1 MLIRRKLRTEEDR
14 AKAAAK
20 AREKQRKK
28 LIKTK
33 YGQKPLRHSRRGIYS
48 CAYAVVIFLLLF
60 FMIMFAYL
68 AKGEVNILIGF
79 LGLGTLALSVIGI
92 FLGIKG
98 LKERDKNY
106 ITCKVGI
113 TSNGIFLLTLV
124 LLLVRGLF

>member
-60 FMIMFAYL
+60 FTIFI
-68 AKGEVNILIGF
+68 ESIIL
-79 LGLGTLALSVIGI
+79 L
-92 FLGIKG
+92 
-98 LKERDKNY
+98 R
-106 ITCKVGI
+106 
-113 TSNGIFLLTLV
+113 LTQYGNSIPCQPF
-124 LLLVRGLF
+124 RG